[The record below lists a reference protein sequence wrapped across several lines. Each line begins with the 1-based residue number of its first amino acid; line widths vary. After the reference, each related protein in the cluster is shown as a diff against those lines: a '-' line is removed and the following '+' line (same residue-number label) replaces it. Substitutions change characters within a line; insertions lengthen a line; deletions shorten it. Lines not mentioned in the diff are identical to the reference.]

1 MLTLPATIVAALHQA
16 HPDRDFLLLSA
27 SITRKL
33 YRELARLVAN
43 DKRHA
48 RCTIFLCTLGGDSDA
63 GYRIARCLQQN
74 YEHIR
79 LVIPSYCK
87 SAGTLI
93 AIGAHE
99 LAIGDLGEL
108 GPLDMQ
114 IAKPTELQEHGSVLG
129 ITEALNST
137 ESHIIELFLKALI
150 EIRKNGHLSTVL
162 AA

>member
-1 MLTLPATIVAALHQA
+1 MPTLPADIFTALQHA
-16 HPDRDFLLLSA
+16 HPERDFLLLSA
-27 SITRKL
+27 SISRKL
-33 YRELARLVAN
+33 HRELAQLLSRE
-43 DKRHA
+43 RQHP

-63 GYRIARCLQQN
+63 GYRIARCLQDN

-108 GPLDMQ
+108 GSLDMQ
-114 IAKPTELQEHGSVLG
+114 IAKPTELNERGAVLDV
-129 ITEALNST
+129 
-137 ESHIIELFLKALI
+137 
-150 EIRKNGHLSTVL
+150 TVTQFCHRPG
-162 AA
+162 